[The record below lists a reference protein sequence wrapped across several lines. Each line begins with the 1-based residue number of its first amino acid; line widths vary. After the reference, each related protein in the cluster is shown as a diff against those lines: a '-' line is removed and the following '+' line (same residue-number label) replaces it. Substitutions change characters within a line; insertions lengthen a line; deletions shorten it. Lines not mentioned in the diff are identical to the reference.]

1 MKSNEFRKHAH
12 HFVDWMANYMDA
24 VESYPVKS
32 QVAPKEI
39 YDQIEQ
45 EMPIEGVEVDQIFS
59 DFKDIIMPGITH
71 WQSPNFFAYFN
82 ANGSAPS
89 ILAEMITATLGVQG
103 MKWDTSPAST
113 ELEERMMEWLRD
125 AMGIPSD
132 WSGVIQDTGSTSTLA
147 SILTAR
153 EQKSNYQVNEK
164 GFKGYS
170 NMRVYCSEETHSS
183 IEKGAK
189 IAGIGKENV
198 VKIKSDE
205 LLQMCTDDLEKAI
218 LSDIENGYVP
228 CCIASTLGTTGT
240 TAMDSVDDVGTVSQ
254 KYKIWHHIDAAYVGS
269 ALLLP
274 EFQFLIKGIEKA
286 DSFFF
291 NPHKWMFTN
300 FDCSAYFVKDK
311 NALINTFAILPEYL
325 KTSNDGVVN
334 NHCDWGVPLG
344 RRFRSLKLWFVIR
357 YYGLKGIQQ
366 KLRSHIE
373 LAKWLEVQIND
384 SKDFQ
389 MIIPRTMN
397 LVCFHFNPMESKDVP
412 ALNEVNEK
420 LLNTL
425 NASGSIYLT
434 HTKVDEVYTL
444 RMVIGQT
451 NVTQNHVEN
460 AWSHILESAKNL

>member
-1 MKSNEFRKHAH
+1 M
-12 HFVDWMANYMDA
+12 
-24 VESYPVKS
+24 
-32 QVAPKEI
+32 
-39 YDQIEQ
+39 
-45 EMPIEGVEVDQIFS
+45 
-59 DFKDIIMPGITH
+59 
-71 WQSPNFFAYFN
+71 
-82 ANGSAPS
+82 
-89 ILAEMITATLGVQG
+89 
-103 MKWDTSPAST
+103 
-113 ELEERMMEWLRD
+113 
-125 AMGIPSD
+125 
-132 WSGVIQDTGSTSTLA
+132 
-147 SILTAR
+147 
-153 EQKSNYQVNEK
+153 
-164 GFKGYS
+164 
-170 NMRVYCSEETHSS
+170 
-183 IEKGAK
+183 
-189 IAGIGKENV
+189 
-198 VKIKSDE
+198 
-205 LLQMCTDDLEKAI
+205 
-218 LSDIENGYVP
+218 
-228 CCIASTLGTTGT
+228 
-240 TAMDSVDDVGTVSQ
+240 
-254 KYKIWHHIDAAYVGS
+254 
-269 ALLLP
+269 
-274 EFQFLIKGIEKA
+274 
-286 DSFFF
+286 
-291 NPHKWMFTN
+291 
-300 FDCSAYFVKDK
+300 KDK